1 MALQLTRRRFTV
13 SEYHQMSKAGIL
25 HEDDRIELIEGE
37 IIEMSP
43 IGSWHSGISMRLNQL
58 FMRTFDDVA
67 LVSIQNPIQLSE
79 DTEPQPDVTLL
90 RPEPDYYT
98 SHTPKPEDVLL
109 VMEIADTS
117 VAYDRG
123 VKTRLYARSGITEY
137 WLIDLNAV
145 TVTVYRDPG
154 PEGYGISQVVRRG
167 ERIAPAAFPD
177 RPVAVDS
184 MLG

>member
-13 SEYHQMSKAGIL
+13 SEYHQMAEAGIL
-25 HEDDRIELIEGE
+25 TEDDRIELIEGE

-43 IGSWHSGISMRLNQL
+43 IGSWHSGILMRLNRL
-58 FMRTFDDVA
+58 FMRTYDDVA
-67 LVSIQNPIQLSE
+67 LVSIQNPIQLSD

-90 RPEPDYYT
+90 RLEPDYYT
-98 SHTPKPEDVLL
+98 SHTPEPEDVLL

-123 VKTRLYARSGITEY
+123 VKAGLYARSGIAEY
-137 WLIDLNAV
+137 WLIDLKAA
-145 TVTVYRDPG
+145 TVTVYREPG
-154 PEGYGISQVVRRG
+154 SDGYATSRIVRRG
-167 ERIAPAAFPD
+167 EQIAPVAFPE
-177 RPVAVDS
+177 RPVTVDS